1 MDKGLPIGIIGAMD
15 DEVKGLIS
23 RLDDKCEK
31 EILGIKFYTGSMFSK
46 PVVVAKCGVGKVFAA
61 ICAQTMI
68 LHYNASVIINTG
80 VAGSLDKRIGI
91 KDLAV
96 STACVEHDMDTSPIG
111 DPVGL
116 ISGIN
121 IIEIPTDKELCQK
134 VLDAA
139 KDLGINAL
147 SGIIAT
153 GDQFIGNA
161 EKKKQIKDTFGA
173 IACEMEGGAIAHTC
187 YVNNTR
193 CVVIRSI
200 SDNADG
206 GAEIDFPEFTKAAAH
221 VSTAV
226 TTALIKQI

>member
-1 MDKGLPIGIIGAMD
+1 MIGIIGAMQI
-15 DEVKGLIS
+15 EVEAIS
-23 RLDDKCEK
+23 SMLTDTKCET
-31 EILGIKFYTGSMFSK
+31 LSGIDFYIGK
-46 PVVVAKCGVGKVFAA
+46 LCGKDVVVAKCGVGKVFAA

-139 KDLGINAL
+139 K
-147 SGIIAT
+147 SGIVY
-153 GDQFIGNA
+153 G
-161 EKKKQIKDTFGA
+161 
-173 IACEMEGGAIAHTC
+173 
-187 YVNNTR
+187 
-193 CVVIRSI
+193 
-200 SDNADG
+200 
-206 GAEIDFPEFTKAAAH
+206 
-221 VSTAV
+221 
-226 TTALIKQI
+226 